1 MNVLSLCFLC
11 SSACKWRFLHKQFIS
26 DLKSRC
32 IIIFRF
38 YFLDDVMMTLSNTQ
52 SQTVCAGRRVCK
64 LEKEQT
70 AKSAKYIFSSSL
82 QQQVQLLA
90 HSQLSKSQ
98 QVQSH
103 KNKWRVQPA
112 EAFTSRADYVT
123 TDRRTWLSQTADE
136 LNPIRFI
143 STI

>member
-32 IIIFRF
+32 RIIFRF

-70 AKSAKYIFSSSL
+70 AKSAKHR
-82 QQQVQLLA
+82 QTVNLLCDFLLFTPTTSPTSCTFTTFKVA
-90 HSQLSKSQ
+90 ASPKSQ
-98 QVQSH
+98 KQMASTACWSLH
-103 KNKWRVQPA
+103 
-112 EAFTSRADYVT
+112 VT
-123 TDRRTWLSQTADE
+123 CQLRHHRQTYMTLSNSWWT
-136 LNPIRFI
+136 
-143 STI
+143 